1 MSAEVV
7 LSETAA
13 SLLVQSKIPPLNP
26 GDYRSHDEPADSGQG
41 GYLSEAKVVPIETQR
56 DETDQLLVDFDGP
69 EDRSNPVNWSTGRKW
84 AIVILLSAVNV
95 IANLATVM
103 CIPAVPQ
110 ILKEFG
116 STNTLYKVILVSVW
130 ELGEAVGPLFTAPL
144 SEIFGR
150 APCYNA
156 ANFVF
161 IIFSI
166 ACAVSS
172 NLPMLVAFR
181 LINGIGD
188 ASIALN
194 PSIVSDMF
202 IQEERGFPLAMVGFP
217 PLIGPVAGPVI
228 GGYLTE
234 REGWRWAFWLSAIAG
249 GICELGFLAFF
260 RETYKP
266 TILRKKAHALR
277 ERTGVQGLHSK
288 YDHDRSETG
297 CYTLRR
303 AIFRPAQMLA
313 KSSIVALLAI
323 YVSIIYGFLYILLT
337 TITEVFES
345 TYAFTQGEAGL
356 AYLGLSLGMVTGVLL
371 CALTSDWW
379 LKRQAAVHDG
389 ELKPEYRLPPMVLG
403 GVLIPIGL
411 FVYGWTA
418 RSHIFFIIPML
429 GTATLGFGFF
439 VTTIPLNAY
448 LVDAYK
454 VHAASAIAATI
465 VMRCIV
471 AAVVPLAGPPIYNN
485 LGYGWGNSL
494 LGFIALA
501 LVPLPILF
509 MLFGERIRK
518 RSSVEIIT

>member
-1 MSAEVV
+1 M
-7 LSETAA
+7 L
-13 SLLVQSKIPPLNP
+13 
-26 GDYRSHDEPADSGQG
+26 
-41 GYLSEAKVVPIETQR
+41 
-56 DETDQLLVDFDGP
+56 
-69 EDRSNPVNWSTGRKW
+69 
-84 AIVILLSAVNV
+84 
-95 IANLATVM
+95 

-110 ILKEFG
+110 ILEEFG
-116 STNTLYKVILVSVW
+116 STDTLYLAILVSAW
-130 ELGEAVGPLFTAPL
+130 EFGEAVGPLLAAPL
-144 SEIFGR
+144 SEVFGR

-156 ANFVF
+156 ANIVF

-194 PSIVSDMF
+194 PSIISDMF
-202 IQEERGFPLAMVGFP
+202 IQEERGFPLSMVGFP

-234 REGWRWAFWLSAIAG
+234 REGWRWAFWFSAIAG
-249 GICELGFLAFF
+249 GLCELCFLALF
-260 RETYKP
+260 RETYRP
-266 TILRKKAHALR
+266 TILRVKAQALR
-277 ERTGVQGLHSK
+277 KKTGVNGYYSN
-288 YDHDRSETG
+288 YDHERSESG

-303 AIFRPAQMLA
+303 AIIRPAQMLA
-313 KSSIVALLAI
+313 KSPIVALLATYI
-323 YVSIIYGFLYILLT
+323 SVIYGFAYILLT

-345 TYAFTQGEAGL
+345 TYAFTQGQAGL
-356 AYLGLSLGMVTGVLL
+356 AYLGMSLGMVTGVLL
-371 CALTSDWW
+371 CASTSDWW
-379 LKRQAAVHDG
+379 LKKQAAVHDG

-411 FVYGWTA
+411 LVYGWTA
-418 RSHIFFIIPML
+418 RGHFFFIIPML

-448 LVDAYK
+448 LVDTYK
-454 VHAASAIAATI
+454 THAASAIAATI

-471 AAVVPLAGPPIYNN
+471 AAVVPLAGPPLYNS

-494 LGFIALA
+494 LGFIAIA
-501 LVPLPILF
+501 FVPLPIL
-509 MLFGERIRK
+509 LIRYGERIRK
-518 RSSVEIIT
+518 RGSVQIVE